1 MQSVP
6 LCMDYLIDFDPTHR
20 VIRLTVTKP
29 LTDESLTDVYRSLS
43 HVAAKGGPY
52 GSILDLSQVENSSLS
67 TDTIQALAST
77 APAVPVG
84 RPRVVVA
91 RAPALYGLCR
101 MFELLRDSMG
111 GQFHVV
117 HELGEAYDLLKV
129 TAEDFTQ
136 RLIPEDLAA

>member
-52 GSILDLSQVENSSLS
+52 GSILDFSQVE
-67 TDTIQALAST
+67 
-77 APAVPVG
+77 
-84 RPRVVVA
+84 
-91 RAPALYGLCR
+91 
-101 MFELLRDSMG
+101 
-111 GQFHVV
+111 
-117 HELGEAYDLLKV
+117 
-129 TAEDFTQ
+129 DF
-136 RLIPEDLAA
+136 RYPPIPSKPWRQPTPQSPWEDLVS